1 MTTKRF
7 AVLLAILTLLV
18 VGSIPVF
25 LDVLPTMKFSV
36 VSIKTTTKQYWSH
49 GVQKGNQVTVETETH
64 TWNVS
69 TGFIGSRGQTSALK
83 TDVIFLS
90 DDNSTFQ
97 GDIITLRLHA
107 RDDNGR
113 RRYLGGDLWRAAIY
127 NATSRFGSMGKVI
140 DHDNGTYTVHFYAG
154 FSGQVVVQIMLV
166 LQREAIKHQ
175 QLIFLPMEFR
185 GYWTGIFKSDGKTE
199 NSICFMQREGH
210 WKDMCEYPHPRALGN
225 TVFLCRPPKSLGCNT
240 LAGISASRHSGDGN
254 NKLRTNRTY
263 QFKIPNAPRVIKG
276 FNDRLLIQS
285 SVKSGIITYSVPRCE
300 SDLLEPLV
308 TGYWLGMRWYSLVCR
323 NREWNHAKEVQKCLQ
338 DKDVYFI
345 GDSTTRQW
353 YQQMLDI
360 AGYPINA
367 TDDNWRKRVN
377 TIPGDY
383 NVSGEDAYD
392 MMVTDLKNN
401 VNFTFHHHALSLHG
415 FVPISRF
422 PFSIDVLDELT
433 APKCNYVIVI
443 SLWAHF
449 DFWTTDSYT
458 ERLSMIAKGIQHLR
472 GRCPNTVIAIK
483 GSHVRNSMLNYWIY
497 YDMNRIMK
505 DVFRGHG
512 VFFIDIWDMNF
523 AFVAA
528 HQGTM
533 TIHMPM
539 TLIKEEVY
547 MFLSHACLK

>member
-1 MTTKRF
+1 
-7 AVLLAILTLLV
+7 
-18 VGSIPVF
+18 
-25 LDVLPTMKFSV
+25 MKYSSSV
-36 VSIKTTTKQYWSH
+36 ISKTIGKHYWSH
-49 GVQKGNQVTVETETH
+49 EVQDAQDTIQIETH

-69 TGFIGSRGQTSALK
+69 AGFIGSRGQTSALK
-83 TDVIFLS
+83 TEIIYLS
-90 DDNSTFQ
+90 DVNSTFQ

-127 NATSRFGSMGKVI
+127 NTTSRFGSMGKII

-154 FSGQVVVQIMLV
+154 FSGKVVVQIMLV
-166 LQREAIKHQ
+166 LQREAIKQ
-175 QLIFLPMEFR
+175 QKLILLPMEFR
-185 GYWTGIFKSDGKTE
+185 GYWKGTFRNDNKTE
-199 NSICFMQREGH
+199 NSNCFIQREGH

-240 LAGISASRHSGDGN
+240 LIGISATRIRN
-254 NKLRTNRTY
+254 NKLKTN
-263 QFKIPNAPRVIKG
+263 QFKIPDAPRVIKG

-285 SVKSGIITYSVPRCE
+285 SVKPDDNTYSVPRCE

-338 DKDVYFI
+338 DKDVYFV

-401 VNFTFHHHALSLHG
+401 INFTFHHHALSLHG

-422 PFSIDVLDELT
+422 PFSIDVLDQLT

-449 DFWTTDSYT
+449 DSWTTDSYT
-458 ERLSMIAKGIQHLR
+458 
-472 GRCPNTVIAIK
+472 
-483 GSHVRNSMLNYWIY
+483 
-497 YDMNRIMK
+497 
-505 DVFRGHG
+505 
-512 VFFIDIWDMNF
+512 
-523 AFVAA
+523 
-528 HQGTM
+528 
-533 TIHMPM
+533 
-539 TLIKEEVY
+539 
-547 MFLSHACLK
+547 